1 LRHLAS
7 ILERAKLPAQ
17 SGKPPY
23 KLSEA
28 VPRIRLSAMENLDP
42 ISFEILKNSFISI
55 AEEMGVVLRKSSFS
69 PNIKERR
76 DFSCALFNA
85 SGQLVAQAEHI
96 PVHLGAMPYS
106 VQAVLKEFEDNLS
119 EGDDIILNDPYRGG
133 THLPDITMVS
143 PIFFNERLI
152 GFAANRAHHSDVG
165 GVAPGSMSALSRNV
179 NQEGIR
185 IPPIK
190 LWTNGKPNRQLFDF
204 VLTNVRTP
212 DERLGDLRAQRAAN
226 LVGAR
231 RLTELLKKSNV
242 TTVESGMNQLIDYSQ
257 ELMLKR
263 IRELPRKSS
272 SAVDYLDDDGV
283 GTTDIPIRVKVAV
296 APRSIV
302 FDFSGSSKQV
312 EGPLNAVYSVTL
324 SAVYY
329 VVRCVTDPSIP
340 ANAGC
345 FKPVQVK
352 APFGTVVNA
361 EPPAPVAGGNVETST
376 RIVDVT
382 LRAFS
387 NIIPERICAACQGTM
402 NNVTIG
408 GVDPRT
414 GKYFT
419 YYETIGGGFGAR
431 YDKDGVDGIHSHMTN
446 TLNTPVEALES
457 AYPLRVRR
465 YELARGSGGQ
475 GRHRGGLGI
484 RRETET
490 LARESTI
497 SLMGE
502 RQRRGPWGLM
512 GAGQGKP
519 GVYSIFRGKKMNTL
533 PSKTTLRAIA
543 GDVLIVTT
551 PGGGGYGKP
560 SQRAKE
566 NVHGDV
572 ADEKA

>member
-1 LRHLAS
+1 M
-7 ILERAKLPAQ
+7 
-17 SGKPPY
+17 G
-23 KLSEA
+23 
-28 VPRIRLSAMENLDP
+28 NLDP
-42 ISFEILKNSFISI
+42 ISFEILKNSLISI

-76 DFSCALFNA
+76 DYSCALFNA

-106 VQAVLKEFEDNLS
+106 VKAVLKEFKDDLS

-143 PIFFNERLI
+143 PIFFKEKLV

-165 GVAPGSMSALSRNV
+165 GVAPGSMSALSRDV

-185 IPPIK
+185 IPPVK
-190 LWTNGKPNRQLFDF
+190 LWAEGKPNRQILDF
-204 VLTNVRTP
+204 VLSNVRTP

-226 LVGAR
+226 LVGAKR
-231 RLTELLKKSNV
+231 MGELLKKSSV
-242 TTVESGMNQLIDYSQ
+242 STVERGMDQLIDYSE
-257 ELMLKR
+257 ELMLKK

-272 SAVDYLDDDGV
+272 TAVDYLDDDGFD
-283 GTTDIPIRVKVAV
+283 TTDIPVCVKVAIN
-296 APRSIV
+296 RQSIA
-302 FDFSGSSKQV
+302 FDFSGSAKQV
-312 EGPLNAVYSVTL
+312 QGPLNAVYSVTL

-345 FKPVQVK
+345 FKPVEVK
-352 APFGTVVNA
+352 APSGTVVNA

-382 LRAFS
+382 LKAFS
-387 NIIPERICAACQGTM
+387 SIIPERVCAACQGTM
-402 NNVTIG
+402 NNMTIG

-419 YYETIGGGFGAR
+419 YYETIAGGFGAR
-431 YDKDGVDGIHSHMTN
+431 YNKDGVDGIHSHMTN

-457 AYPLRVRR
+457 AYPLRVKR
-465 YELARGSGGQ
+465 YELVRGSGGQ
-475 GRHRGGLGI
+475 GRFRGGMGI
-484 RRETET
+484 RRNTEM
-490 LARESTI
+490 LADGSTI

-502 RQRRGPWGLM
+502 RQRRGPWGLQGGLAGSP
-512 GAGQGKP
+512 GA
-519 GVYSIFRGKKMNTL
+519 YRILRASEIKKL
-533 PSKTTLRAIA
+533 GSKTTVTANA
-543 GDVLIVTT
+543 GDVLSLTT
-551 PGGGGYGKP
+551 PGGGGYGTPGKRLV
-560 SQRAKE
+560 QLARDDA
-566 NVHGDV
+566 
-572 ADEKA
+572 ADEKS

>member
-1 LRHLAS
+1 
-7 ILERAKLPAQ
+7 
-17 SGKPPY
+17 
-23 KLSEA
+23 
-28 VPRIRLSAMENLDP
+28 MENLDP
-42 ISFEILKNSFISI
+42 VSFEILKNSLISI
-55 AEEMGVVLRKSSFS
+55 AEEMGVVLRRSSFS

-76 DFSCALFNA
+76 DFSCALFTA

-106 VQAVLKEFEDNLS
+106 VQAVLNEFEDDLS

-143 PIFFNERLI
+143 PIFFKERLV

-165 GVAPGSMSALSRNV
+165 GVAPGSMSALSRDI

-185 IPPIK
+185 IPPVK
-190 LWTNGKPNRQLFDF
+190 LWTEGKPNRQLLDF
-204 VLTNVRTP
+204 VLSNVRTP

-231 RLTELLKKSNV
+231 RLLELLKKSSLS
-242 TTVESGMNQLIDYSQ
+242 TVESGMNQLIDYSE
-257 ELMLKR
+257 ELMVKR
-263 IRELPRKSS
+263 IHELPRKSS
-272 SAVDYLDDDGV
+272 SAIDYLDDDGFD
-283 GTTDIPIRVKVAV
+283 TTDIPIKVKVTV
-296 APRSIV
+296 GRQSIA
-302 FDFSGSSKQV
+302 FDFSGSAKQV
-312 EGPLNAVYSVTL
+312 QGPLNAVYSVTL

-345 FKPVQVK
+345 FKPIQVK
-352 APFGTVVNA
+352 APAGTIVNA
-361 EPPAPVAGGNVETST
+361 KPPAPVAGGNVETST
-376 RIVDVT
+376 RIVDVA
-382 LRAFS
+382 LKAFAG
-387 NIIPERICAACQGTM
+387 IVPEKVCAACQGTM

-419 YYETIGGGFGAR
+419 YYETIAGGFGAR
-431 YDKDGVDGIHSHMTN
+431 YNKDGVDGIHSHMTN

-465 YELARGSGGQ
+465 YELVRGSGGR
-475 GRHRGGLGI
+475 GRFRGGLGI

-490 LARESTI
+490 LAQGSTI

-512 GAGQGKP
+512 GGGSGSP
-519 GVYSIFRGKKMNTL
+519 GEYGIVGGNKMRALSSKATL
-533 PSKTTLRAIA
+533 SANA
-543 GDVLIVTT
+543 GDVLTVTT
-551 PGGGGYGKP
+551 PGGGGYGSP
-560 SQRAKE
+560 SERASDKIRQ
-566 NVHGDV
+566 DR
-572 ADEKA
+572 ADGKA

>member
-1 LRHLAS
+1 
-7 ILERAKLPAQ
+7 
-17 SGKPPY
+17 
-23 KLSEA
+23 
-28 VPRIRLSAMENLDP
+28 MENLDP
-42 ISFEILKNSFISI
+42 VSFEILKNSLISI

-85 SGQLVAQAEHI
+85 SGQLTAQAEHI
-96 PVHLGAMPYS
+96 PVHLGAMPHS
-106 VQAVLKEFEDNLS
+106 VQVVLKDFGDGFS
-119 EGDDIILNDPYRGG
+119 KGDDIILNDPYRGG

-143 PIFFNERLI
+143 PIFFRERLI

-165 GVAPGSMSALSRNV
+165 GVAPGSMSSLSRDV
-179 NQEGIR
+179 HQEGIR
-185 IPPIK
+185 IPPVK
-190 LWTNGKPNRQLFDF
+190 LWVKGRPNRELLDF

-226 LVGAR
+226 LVGAK
-231 RLTELLKKSNV
+231 RLTELVKKSGMS
-242 TTVESGMNQLIDYSQ
+242 TLESGMNQLINYSE
-257 ELMLKR
+257 ELMVKR

-272 SAVDYLDDDGV
+272 SALDYLDDDGFETV
-283 GTTDIPIRVKVAV
+283 DIPIRVKVTIG
-296 APRSIV
+296 RESIL

-312 EGPLNAVYSVTL
+312 QGPLNAVYSVTL

-345 FKPVQVK
+345 FKPIQVK
-352 APFGTVVNA
+352 APPGTIVNA

-382 LRAFS
+382 LKAFS
-387 NIIPERICAACQGTM
+387 NIIPERVCAACQGTM

-419 YYETIGGGFGAR
+419 YYETIAGGFGAR
-431 YDKDGVDGIHSHMTN
+431 YNKDGVDGIHSHMTN

-465 YELARGSGGQ
+465 YELVRGSGGR
-475 GRHRGGLGI
+475 GRFRGGLGI
-484 RRETET
+484 RRETEI
-490 LARESTI
+490 LAQRSTI

-502 RQRRGPWGLM
+502 RQRHGPWGLIGGKS
-512 GAGQGKP
+512 GAAGTYG
-519 GVYSIFRGKKMNTL
+519 IARGEKMTTL
-533 PSKTTLRAIA
+533 SSKTTRSANI
-543 GDVLIVTT
+543 GDVLNVTT
-551 PGGGGYGKP
+551 PGGGGYGTP
-560 SQRAKE
+560 SQRAS
-566 NVHGDV
+566 NRIRQDI
-572 ADEKA
+572 ADGKA

>member
-1 LRHLAS
+1 M
-7 ILERAKLPAQ
+7 P
-17 SGKPPY
+17 
-23 KLSEA
+23 
-28 VPRIRLSAMENLDP
+28 DP
-42 ISFEILKNSFISI
+42 VSFEILKNSLISI

-76 DFSCALFNA
+76 DFSCSLFDA

-106 VQAVLKEFEDNLS
+106 VQAVLKEFEDDFS

-143 PIFFNERLI
+143 PIFLKERLI

-165 GVAPGSMSALSRNV
+165 GLAPGSMSALSRDV

-190 LWTNGKPNRQLFDF
+190 LWAEGKPNRQLLDF

-212 DERLGDLRAQRAAN
+212 EERLGDLRAQRAAN
-226 LVGAR
+226 LVAAK

-242 TTVESGMNQLIDYSQ
+242 STVESGMKQLIDYSE
-257 ELMLKR
+257 ELMIKR

-272 SAVDYLDDDGV
+272 TAIDYLDDDGL
-283 GTTDIPIRVKVAV
+283 GTTDIPIKVKVTV
-296 APRSIV
+296 GQDSIA
-302 FDFSGSSKQV
+302 FDFSGSAKQV
-312 EGPLNAVYSVTL
+312 QGPVNAVYSVTL

-345 FKPVQVK
+345 FKPIQAK
-352 APFGTVVNA
+352 APSGTIVNA
-361 EPPAPVAGGNVETST
+361 KPPAPVAGGNVETST
-376 RIVDVT
+376 RVVDVT
-382 LRAFS
+382 LKAFS
-387 NIIPERICAACQGTM
+387 NIIPESVCAACQGTM

-419 YYETIGGGFGAR
+419 YYETIAGGFGAR
-431 YDKDGVDGIHSHMTN
+431 YNKDGIDGIHSHMTN

-457 AYPLRVRR
+457 AYPLRVKR
-465 YELARGSGGQ
+465 YELVRGSGGR
-475 GRHRGGLGI
+475 GRFRGGLGI
-484 RRETET
+484 RRETEI
-490 LARESTI
+490 LAQGSTI

-502 RQRRGPWGLM
+502 RQRHGPWGLM
-512 GAGQGKP
+512 EGKSGAPGKY
-519 GVYSIFRGKKMNTL
+519 GIARGEKITTL
-533 PSKTTLRAIA
+533 SSKTSLSANI
-543 GDVLIVTT
+543 GDILNVTT
-551 PGGGGYGKP
+551 PGGGGYGTP
-560 SQRAKE
+560 SQRASDRIRQDRA
-566 NVHGDV
+566 NG
-572 ADEKA
+572 KA

>member
-1 LRHLAS
+1 M
-7 ILERAKLPAQ
+7 
-17 SGKPPY
+17 G
-23 KLSEA
+23 
-28 VPRIRLSAMENLDP
+28 NLDP
-42 ISFEILKNSFISI
+42 ISFEILKNSLISI

-85 SGQLVAQAEHI
+85 SGHLVAQAEHI

-106 VQAVLKEFEDNLS
+106 VQAVLKEFEDDLS
-119 EGDDIILNDPYRGG
+119 DGDDVILNDPYRGG

-143 PIFFNERLI
+143 PIFFKERLV
-152 GFAANRAHHSDVG
+152 GFAVNRAHHSDIG
-165 GVAPGSMSALSRNV
+165 GVAPGSMSALSRDV

-190 LWTNGKPNRQLFDF
+190 LWSHGKPNRQILDF
-204 VLTNVRTP
+204 VLSNVRTP
-212 DERLGDLRAQRAAN
+212 DDRLGDLRAQRAAN
-226 LVGAR
+226 LVGAK
-231 RLTELLKKSNV
+231 RLVELLKKSTV
-242 TTVESGMNQLIDYSQ
+242 STVESGMNQLINYS
-257 ELMLKR
+257 EDLMIKR

-272 SAVDYLDDDGV
+272 SALDYLDDDGF
-283 GTTDIPIRVKVAV
+283 GTTDIPIKVKVTIG
-296 APRSIV
+296 RESIA

-312 EGPLNAVYSVTL
+312 PGPLNAVYSVTL

-345 FKPVQVK
+345 FKPIQVK
-352 APFGTVVNA
+352 APSGTIVNA

-382 LRAFS
+382 LKAFS
-387 NIIPERICAACQGTM
+387 SIIPERVCAACQGTM

-419 YYETIGGGFGAR
+419 YYETIAGGFGAR
-431 YDKDGVDGIHSHMTN
+431 YNKDGVDGIHSHMTN
-446 TLNTPVEALES
+446 TLNTPIEALES

-465 YELARGSGGQ
+465 YELVRGSGGR
-475 GRHRGGLGI
+475 GRFRGGLGI
-484 RRETET
+484 RRDTEV
-490 LARESTI
+490 LAEGSTI

-512 GAGQGKP
+512 KGKSGSP
-519 GVYSIFRGKKMNTL
+519 GKYGIIRGDKMMAL
-533 PSKTTLRAIA
+533 SSKTTLSANA
-543 GDVLIVTT
+543 GDVLTVTT
-551 PGGGGYGKP
+551 PGGGGYGP
-560 SQRAKE
+560 SSQRTRDKIR
-566 NVHGDV
+566 HDR
-572 ADEKA
+572 ADGKS

>member
-1 LRHLAS
+1 
-7 ILERAKLPAQ
+7 
-17 SGKPPY
+17 
-23 KLSEA
+23 
-28 VPRIRLSAMENLDP
+28 MENLDP
-42 ISFEILKNSFISI
+42 VSFEILKNSLVSI
-55 AEEMGVVLRKSSFS
+55 AEEMGVVLRRSSFS

-76 DFSCALFNA
+76 DFSCALFTA
-85 SGQLVAQAEHI
+85 TGQLVAQAEHI

-106 VQAVLKEFEDNLS
+106 VQAVLKEFEDDLS
-119 EGDDIILNDPYRGG
+119 EGDDMILNDPYRGG

-143 PIFFNERLI
+143 PIFYKERLV

-165 GVAPGSMSALSRNV
+165 GVAPGSMSALSRDV

-190 LWTNGKPNRQLFDF
+190 LWAEGKPNRQLLDF

-226 LVGAR
+226 LVGAK
-231 RLTELLKKSNV
+231 RLTELLKKSSV
-242 TTVESGMNQLIDYSQ
+242 SSVQSGMNQLIDYSE
-257 ELMLKR
+257 ELMVKR

-272 SAVDYLDDDGV
+272 SAVDYLDDDGF
-283 GTTDIPIRVKVAV
+283 GTTDIPVKVKITV
-296 APRSIV
+296 GKESIA
-302 FDFSGSSKQV
+302 FDFSGSAKQV
-312 EGPLNAVYSVTL
+312 QGPLNAVYSVTL

-345 FKPVQVK
+345 FKPISVT
-352 APFGTVVNA
+352 APSGTIVNA

-382 LRAFS
+382 LKAFS
-387 NIIPERICAACQGTM
+387 SIIPERVCAACQGTM

-419 YYETIGGGFGAR
+419 YYETIAGGFGAR
-431 YDKDGVDGIHSHMTN
+431 YNKDGIDGIHSHMTN

-457 AYPLRVRR
+457 AYPLRIRR
-465 YELARGSGGQ
+465 YELVRGSGGQ
-475 GRHRGGLGI
+475 GRFRGGLGI
-484 RRETET
+484 KRETEV
-490 LARESTI
+490 LAERSTI

-502 RQRRGPWGLM
+502 RQRHGPWGLFGGNPGSP
-512 GAGQGKP
+512 GAYGI
-519 GVYSIFRGKKMNTL
+519 VRGNMITRL
-533 PSKTTLRAIA
+533 SSKTTLSANG
-543 GDVLIVTT
+543 GDVLTVTT
-551 PGGGGYGKP
+551 PGGGGYGTN
-560 SQRAKE
+560 SGRTRERIEQDRAD
-566 NVHGDV
+566 G
-572 ADEKA
+572 KA

>member
-1 LRHLAS
+1 
-7 ILERAKLPAQ
+7 
-17 SGKPPY
+17 
-23 KLSEA
+23 
-28 VPRIRLSAMENLDP
+28 MENLDP
-42 ISFEILKNSFISI
+42 ISFEILKNSLISI

-76 DFSCALFNA
+76 DYSCALFNA

-106 VQAVLKEFEDNLS
+106 VQAVLKEFKDDLS

-143 PIFFNERLI
+143 PIFFKEELV

-165 GVAPGSMSALSRNV
+165 GVAPGSMSALSRDV

-190 LWTNGKPNRQLFDF
+190 IWTGGKPNWQILDF
-204 VLTNVRTP
+204 VLSNVRTP

-226 LVGAR
+226 LVGAK
-231 RLTELLKKSNV
+231 RLVELLKKSRAS
-242 TTVESGMNQLIDYSQ
+242 TVETGMDQLIDYSE
-257 ELMLKR
+257 ELMLKK

-272 SAVDYLDDDGV
+272 SAVDYLDDDGF
-283 GTTDIPIRVKVAV
+283 GTTNIPVMVKVTINRQSMA
-296 APRSIV
+296 
-302 FDFSGSSKQV
+302 FDFSGSAKQV
-312 EGPLNAVYSVTL
+312 QGPLNAVYSVTL

-345 FKPVQVK
+345 FKPIEVK
-352 APFGTVVNA
+352 TLSGTIVNA

-376 RIVDVT
+376 RIVDVS
-382 LRAFS
+382 LKAFS
-387 NIIPERICAACQGTM
+387 NIIPERVCAACQGTM

-408 GVDPRT
+408 GIDPRT

-419 YYETIGGGFGAR
+419 YYETIAGGFGAR
-431 YDKDGVDGIHSHMTN
+431 YTKDGVDGIHSHMTN

-457 AYPLRVRR
+457 AYPLRIKK
-465 YELARGSGGQ
+465 YELVRGSGGR
-475 GRHRGGLGI
+475 GKFRGGLGI
-484 RRETET
+484 RRDTEV
-490 LARESTI
+490 LAEGSTI

-502 RQRRGPWGLM
+502 RQRHGPWGLSGGM
-512 GAGQGKP
+512 PGSPGAYGI
-519 GVYSIFRGKKMNTL
+519 VRGNQITSL
-533 PSKTTLRAIA
+533 SSKTTLTASP
-543 GDVLIVTT
+543 GDVLTVTT
-551 PGGGGYGKP
+551 PGGGGYGAP
-560 SQRAKE
+560 SRRMREKIRQDRAD
-566 NVHGDV
+566 G
-572 ADEKA
+572 KA

>member
-1 LRHLAS
+1 
-7 ILERAKLPAQ
+7 
-17 SGKPPY
+17 
-23 KLSEA
+23 
-28 VPRIRLSAMENLDP
+28 MLDP
-42 ISFEILKNSFISI
+42 VSFEILKNSLISI

-76 DFSCALFNA
+76 DFSCALFDA

-106 VQAVLKEFEDNLS
+106 VLAVLKDFENDLS
-119 EGDDIILNDPYRGG
+119 ESDDVILNDPYRGG

-143 PIFFNERLI
+143 PIFFKDRLV

-165 GVAPGSMSALSRNV
+165 GVAPGSMSALSRDV

-185 IPPIK
+185 IPPVK
-190 LWTNGKPNRQLFDF
+190 LWSKGKPNRQILDF
-204 VLTNVRTP
+204 VLSNVRTP

-226 LVGAR
+226 LVGAK
-231 RLTELLKKSNV
+231 RLVELLKKSSV
-242 TTVESGMNQLIDYSQ
+242 STVESGMSQLINYSE
-257 ELMLKR
+257 ELMIKR

-272 SAVDYLDDDGV
+272 SAIDYLDDDGF
-283 GTTDIPIRVKVAV
+283 GTTDIPIKVKVTVGRESV
-296 APRSIV
+296 A

-312 EGPLNAVYSVTL
+312 QGPLNAVYSVTL

-329 VVRCVTDPSIP
+329 VVRCVTDPSMP

-345 FKPVQVK
+345 FKPIEVK
-352 APFGTVVNA
+352 APSGTIVRA

-382 LRAFS
+382 LKAFS
-387 NIIPERICAACQGTM
+387 SIIPQRVCAACQGTM

-419 YYETIGGGFGAR
+419 YYETIAGGFGAR
-431 YDKDGVDGIHSHMTN
+431 YNKDGVDGTHSHMTN

-465 YELARGSGGQ
+465 YELVRGSGGR
-475 GRHRGGLGI
+475 GRSRGGLGI
-484 RRETET
+484 RRDTEV
-490 LARESTI
+490 LAEGSTI

-502 RQRRGPWGLM
+502 RQRRGPYGLF
-512 GAGQGKP
+512 GGNSGSP
-519 GVYSIFRGKKMNTL
+519 GTYGLIRGNRITSL
-533 PSKTTLRAIA
+533 SSKTTLPANG
-543 GDVLIVTT
+543 GDVLTVTT
-551 PGGGGYGKP
+551 PGGGGYGTV
-560 SQRAKE
+560 SRRAKE
-566 NVHGDV
+566 SIEQDR
-572 ADEKA
+572 ADGKA

>member
-1 LRHLAS
+1 MSSVVKEL
-7 ILERAKLPAQ
+7 
-17 SGKPPY
+17 
-23 KLSEA
+23 
-28 VPRIRLSAMENLDP
+28 LDP
-42 ISFEILKNSFISI
+42 VSFEILKNSLISI

-85 SGQLVAQAEHI
+85 TGQLVAQAEHI

-106 VQAVLKEFEDNLS
+106 VQAVLKEFEDDLS

-143 PIFFNERLI
+143 PIFFKDRLI

-165 GVAPGSMSALSRNV
+165 GVAPGSMSALSKDV

-185 IPPIK
+185 IPPVK
-190 LWTNGKPNRQLFDF
+190 LWEEGKANRQLLDF

-226 LVGAR
+226 LVSAK
-231 RLTELLKKSNV
+231 RLTELLKKSSASS
-242 TTVESGMNQLIDYSQ
+242 VESGMNQLIDYSE
-257 ELMLKR
+257 ELMAKK
-263 IRELPRKSS
+263 ISELPRKSA
-272 SAVDYLDDDGV
+272 SAVDYLDNDGF
-283 GTTDIPIRVKVAV
+283 GTTDITVKVKITV
-296 APRSIV
+296 GRESIL
-302 FDFSGSSKQV
+302 FDFSGSARQV
-312 EGPLNAVYSVTL
+312 QGPLNAVYSVTL

-345 FKPVQVK
+345 FKPIEVR
-352 APFGTVVNA
+352 APSGTIVNA
-361 EPPAPVAGGNVETST
+361 QPPAPVAGGNVETST

-382 LRAFS
+382 LKAFS
-387 NIIPERICAACQGTM
+387 NIIPQKVCAACQGTM

-419 YYETIGGGFGAR
+419 YYETIAGGFGAR
-431 YDKDGVDGIHSHMTN
+431 YGKDGLDGIHSHMTN

-465 YELARGSGGQ
+465 YELVRGSGGR
-475 GRHRGGLGI
+475 GRFRGGLGI
-484 RRETET
+484 RRETEV
-490 LARESTI
+490 LAEESTI

-502 RQRRGPWGLM
+502 RQRRGPWGLFGGESGSP
-512 GAGQGKP
+512 GAYGI
-519 GVYSIFRGKKMNTL
+519 VRENRIISLF
-533 PSKTTLRAIA
+533 SKTTFSADS
-543 GDVLIVTT
+543 GDVLTVTT
-551 PGGGGYGKP
+551 PGGGGYGAA
-560 SQRAKE
+560 SRRTKE
-566 NVHGDV
+566 RIAQDRVDG
-572 ADEKA
+572 KA

>member
-1 LRHLAS
+1 
-7 ILERAKLPAQ
+7 
-17 SGKPPY
+17 
-23 KLSEA
+23 
-28 VPRIRLSAMENLDP
+28 MENLDP
-42 ISFEILKNSFISI
+42 ISFEILKNSLISI

-106 VQAVLKEFEDNLS
+106 VQAVLKEFEDDFS

-143 PIFFNERLI
+143 PIFFNERLV

-165 GVAPGSMSALSRNV
+165 GVAPGSMSALSRDV
-179 NQEGIR
+179 NQEGLR
-185 IPPIK
+185 IPPVK
-190 LWTNGKPNRQLFDF
+190 LWAEGKPNRQILDF
-204 VLTNVRTP
+204 VLSNVRTP

-226 LVGAR
+226 LVGAK
-231 RLTELLKKSNV
+231 RLTELLKKSSV
-242 TTVESGMNQLIDYSQ
+242 STVESGMNQLIDYSE
-257 ELMLKR
+257 ELMVKR

-272 SAVDYLDDDGV
+272 SAIDYLDDDGF
-283 GTTDIPIRVKVAV
+283 GTTDIPIKVKVTIG
-296 APRSIV
+296 RKSIA
-302 FDFSGSSKQV
+302 FDFSGSAKQV
-312 EGPLNAVYSVTL
+312 QGPLNAVYSVSL

-345 FKPVQVK
+345 FKPIQVK
-352 APFGTVVNA
+352 APAGTIVNA

-382 LRAFS
+382 LKAFS
-387 NIIPERICAACQGTM
+387 SIIPERVCAACQGTM

-419 YYETIGGGFGAR
+419 YYETIAGGFGAR
-431 YDKDGVDGIHSHMTN
+431 YNKDGVDGIHSHMTN
-446 TLNTPVEALES
+446 TLNTPIEALES

-465 YELARGSGGQ
+465 YELVRGSGGR
-475 GRHRGGLGI
+475 GRFRGGLGI
-484 RRETET
+484 RRDTEV
-490 LARESTI
+490 LADGSTI

-502 RQRRGPWGLM
+502 RQRHRPSGLM
-512 GAGQGKP
+512 GGRSGSP
-519 GVYSIFRGKKMNTL
+519 GEYGIARGNKMKAL
-533 PSKTTLRAIA
+533 SSKTTLSANA
-543 GDVLIVTT
+543 GDVLTVIT
-551 PGGGGYGKP
+551 PGGGGYGSP
-560 SQRAKE
+560 SERTRDKIRQDRADGKS
-566 NVHGDV
+566 
-572 ADEKA
+572 

>member
-1 LRHLAS
+1 M
-7 ILERAKLPAQ
+7 
-17 SGKPPY
+17 PY
-23 KLSEA
+23 KLNDQVAIDS
-28 VPRIRLSAMENLDP
+28 RLLDP
-42 ISFEILKNSFISI
+42 VSFEILKNSLISI
-55 AEEMGVVLRKSSFS
+55 AEEMGVVLCRSSFS

-76 DFSCALFNA
+76 DFSCALFDV

-106 VQAVLKEFEDNLS
+106 VQAVLKEFEDDLS

-143 PIFFNERLI
+143 PIFFKERLV

-165 GVAPGSMSALSRNV
+165 GVAPGSMSALSRDI

-185 IPPIK
+185 IPPVK
-190 LWTNGKPNRQLFDF
+190 LWVEGKPNRQIFDL
-204 VLTNVRTP
+204 VLSNVRTP

-226 LVGAR
+226 LVGTK
-231 RLTELLKKSNV
+231 RLTELLKKSSV
-242 TTVESGMNQLIDYSQ
+242 STVESGMNQLIDYS
-257 ELMLKR
+257 EKLMIKR

-272 SAVDYLDDDGV
+272 SAIDYLDDDGF
-283 GTTDIPIRVKVAV
+283 GTTDIPIKVKVTV
-296 APRSIV
+296 GRRSIA

-312 EGPLNAVYSVTL
+312 QGPLNAVYSVTL

-345 FKPVQVK
+345 FKPIQVE
-352 APFGTVVNA
+352 APSGTIVNA
-361 EPPAPVAGGNVETST
+361 EPPVPVAGGNVETST

-382 LRAFS
+382 LKAFS
-387 NIIPERICAACQGTM
+387 SIIPERVCAACQGTM

-419 YYETIGGGFGAR
+419 YYETIAGGFGAR
-431 YDKDGVDGIHSHMTN
+431 HNKDGVDGIHSHMTN

-457 AYPLRVRR
+457 AYPLRVKR
-465 YELARGSGGQ
+465 YELVQGSGGK
-475 GRHRGGLGI
+475 GRFRGGLGI
-484 RRETET
+484 RRDTEVLAQGFT
-490 LARESTI
+490 L

-502 RQRRGPWGLM
+502 RQRRRPWGL
-512 GAGQGKP
+512 QGGTRGSP
-519 GVYSIFRGKKMNTL
+519 GVYRILRADVVTKL
-533 PSKTTLRAIA
+533 PSKTTVTTDA
-543 GDVLIVTT
+543 GDVLSLIT
-551 PGGGGYGKP
+551 PGGGGYGPPRKRLV
-560 SQRAKE
+560 QRLRNDA
-566 NVHGDV
+566 
-572 ADEKA
+572 ADGKA